1 MNLPQVVSR
10 DEWLAARKE
19 LLTREKELTR
29 ARDTLNAD
37 RRRLPMVLVDKPY
50 RFQGPDGPV
59 GLLDLFDGSRQLIV
73 QHTMWLADDDRICPG
88 CTAGIDEM
96 SDGLIAHLRA
106 RDTNFVL
113 VARGPLADLQRY
125 QAERG
130 WTIPIY
136 SSLDSD
142 FNYDFQ
148 VTLDPA
154 VAPVE
159 YNYRPLAEWQA
170 SGSTQVSVAEG
181 ESVEMPG
188 LSCFLRDEDGQVF
201 HTYSTYARGTDNV
214 GSAYDF
220 LDLTALGRQEDWE
233 EPKGRADNAHRA
245 MPDFAG

>member
-59 GLLDLFDGSRQLIV
+59 GLLDLFDGRRQLIV

-88 CTAGIDEM
+88 CTAGVDEM

-130 WTIPIY
+130 WTIPMY

-142 FNYDFQ
+142 FNYDFH
-148 VTLDPA
+148 VTLDQA

-159 YNYRPLAEWQA
+159 YNYRSLEEWRA
-170 SGSTQVSVAEG
+170 AGSTLSVADG
-181 ESVEMPG
+181 ESAELP
-188 LSCFLRDEDGQVF
+188 
-201 HTYSTYARGTDNV
+201 
-214 GSAYDF
+214 GSAASCA
-220 LDLTALGRQEDWE
+220 TTTGRSST
-233 EPKGRADNAHRA
+233 PTPPTPGAPTMSAA
-245 MPDFAG
+245 PTTSST

>member
-88 CTAGIDEM
+88 CTAGVDEM

-130 WTIPIY
+130 WTIPMY

-142 FNYDFQ
+142 FNYDFH

-170 SGSTQVSVAEG
+170 AGSTQ
-181 ESVEMPG
+181 
-188 LSCFLRDEDGQVF
+188 
-201 HTYSTYARGTDNV
+201 ARWPRASRSRCP
-214 GSAYDF
+214 GSAASCE
-220 LDLTALGRQEDWE
+220 TR
-233 EPKGRADNAHRA
+233 KGRYSIPTPPTPGAPTMSAA
-245 MPDFAG
+245 PTTSST

>member
-50 RFQGPDGPV
+50 RFQGQDGEV

-88 CTAGIDEM
+88 CTAGVDEM
-96 SDGLIAHLRA
+96 SDGIIAHLRA

-130 WTIPIY
+130 WTIPMY

-142 FNYDFQ
+142 FNYDFH
-148 VTLDPA
+148 VTLDEA

-159 YNYRPLAEWQA
+159 YNYRSLADWRA
-170 SGSTQVSVAEG
+170 AGRNLVDDG
-181 ESVEMPG
+181 ESAEQPG
-188 LSCFLRDEDGQVF
+188 FSCFLRDDDGLVF

-220 LDLTALGRQEDWE
+220 LDLTALGRQEEWE
-233 EPKGRADNAHRA
+233 EPKGRAGKAWGSI
-245 MPDFAG
+245 PDFAS